1 MAAPVWPV
9 WLSDTVS
16 PQLLLVV
23 VVVFVLASR

>member
-23 VVVFVLASR
+23 VVFVLASR

>member
-16 PQLLLVV
+16 PQLLVV